1 MLFAKIVK
9 KLNLVHAML
18 RNADGFFYHIV
29 KGGMRQGR
37 RASTTELVPALRG
50 KHDGVMP
57 PRRSTLAGFCPQARG
72 LEKR

>member
-1 MLFAKIVK
+1 MSLDT
-9 KLNLVHAML
+9 LS
-18 RNADGFFYHIV
+18 V

-50 KHDGVMP
+50 KLDGVMP